1 MKNQLFLVCPFSNME
16 HFIRQKFGQEAFF
29 LTAMAG
35 QSQFHELRYTE
46 AMLELIDREQITELY
61 LVQDTSCRF
70 MNGLLDAEP
79 IHGSIAENKLEQ
91 LLVEHYAEIKSQTT
105 RTLQLKKFAAINL
118 RAQLREIG
126 ANVFLSSWMAQNRL
140 EIKGLIT
147 TKAENEVLEI
157 QLGVYEL

>member
-46 AMLELIDREQITELY
+46 AVLELIDREEIAELY

-91 LLVEHYAEIKSQTT
+91 LLVEHYAEIKAHTT

-126 ANVFLSSWMAQNRL
+126 ANAFLNSWMARNRL

-147 TKAENEVLEI
+147 TKAENEALEI
-157 QLGVYEL
+157 QWGVYEL